1 MLKGAVKASSG
12 SGSVKDP
19 ASGGIASLGR
29 VADGIEGHAIDDS
42 LATEKVLWVRL
53 GQTSSALP
61 CENWHAHPAGAW
73 LESDP
78 DPIANTYL
86 LQVAFDDVC

>member
-12 SGSVKDP
+12 SGSVKDL

-42 LATEKVLWVRL
+42 LATEKVLWVPFRANVIRFALRKLARASRWRL
-53 GQTSSALP
+53 
-61 CENWHAHPAGAW
+61 AGKR
-73 LESDP
+73 P
-78 DPIANTYL
+78 
-86 LQVAFDDVC
+86 